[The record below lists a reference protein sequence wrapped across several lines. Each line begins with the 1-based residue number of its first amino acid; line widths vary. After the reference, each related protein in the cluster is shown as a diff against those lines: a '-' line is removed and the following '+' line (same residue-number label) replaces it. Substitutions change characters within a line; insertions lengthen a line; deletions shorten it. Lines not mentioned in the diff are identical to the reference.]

1 MIELN
6 IKDVQFYTTVEI
18 EFFNKKTLY
27 KIRAKHNKGSDQI
40 LISDS
45 NYLIPPLFIK
55 TIKTELNSEDL
66 KNFLLDRMI
75 TEEGIKFQKDLF
87 GKKYMIEKKR

>member
-6 IKDVQFYTTVEI
+6 VKDVQFYTTVEI

-27 KIRAKHNKGSDQI
+27 KIRGKHHKGSNRI

-45 NYLIPPLFIK
+45 NYLIPPIFVETKESELDPEKIKNLLF
-55 TIKTELNSEDL
+55 DW
-66 KNFLLDRMI
+66 MI
-75 TEEGIKFQKDLF
+75 SDEGINFQRALF
-87 GKKYMIEKKR
+87 GKKYMLEKRR